1 VFGGTWSTSPDPV
14 DFRDFQRIDLTSTKP
29 NMFTDPEGNVRPL
42 ARQGTRVMV
51 TYRNFSDMERPLRG
65 EQLESFEYVFSPKG
79 PDGAPLRL
87 WNRDTGEVNTD
98 VAASWKPYDI
108 GRTLRTRWKEL
119 APDLAGKIHVI
130 MGDDDTFYLEGACR
144 LLKKDLEAMGAD
156 ASVRMLPG
164 DHRNRADESRAREH
178 QQRHGRR
185 LAQSPG
191 TEIALAVN
199 FPFMGRIADK
209 RPTHC
214 AFAPWSDVLRN
225 PRLPKAP
232 RRPST
237 GHRLRARNDGVDA
250 SKLDSRWCSSRW
262 FFFGAFRGS
271 PTTAMSSTAT

>member
-1 VFGGTWSTSPDPV
+1 
-14 DFRDFQRIDLTSTKP
+14 
-29 NMFTDPEGNVRPL
+29 
-42 ARQGTRVMV
+42 MV

-164 DHRNRADESRAREH
+164 DHGTVLTKAVRESINKGMADAWRKVR
-178 QQRHGRR
+178 GPK
-185 LAQSPG
+185 SP
-191 TEIALAVN
+191 
-199 FPFMGRIADK
+199 
-209 RPTHC
+209 
-214 AFAPWSDVLRN
+214 
-225 PRLPKAP
+225 
-232 RRPST
+232 
-237 GHRLRARNDGVDA
+237 
-250 SKLDSRWCSSRW
+250 
-262 FFFGAFRGS
+262 S
-271 PTTAMSSTAT
+271 P